1 MAHYMGTVSLSDI
14 ERIQIYNKK
23 RRNTKAG
30 MKQVMKE
37 TGGDI
42 VISGPIF
49 LKSYKACCHLKTN
62 GKVLCQ
68 PDYQAWAIA
77 WTRPL
82 DFGVCVVPISTKS
95 NWMECVHAIVAGK
108 KISPMKYGKDMA
120 YATNRVVIGTK
131 NGNFAYLATENNY
144 TPEQVRDICYED
156 GWDNAIM
163 MDGGGTACI
172 LFSDGTGFAG
182 DGRYVPFWIV
192 IHLKKGPCPYVEPTT
207 SIKSGSKGEGAKWV
221 QWHLNKH
228 GYALIVDGVFGKK
241 SVMALKNFQQSED
254 LTKDGICGPA
264 TRKALKQ
271 F

>member
-14 ERIQIYNKK
+14 ERIEIYNKK

-42 VISGPIF
+42 VMSGAIF
-49 LKSYKACCHLKTN
+49 LRTSKPCCHLKSN
-62 GKVLCQ
+62 GKVLCS
-68 PDYQAWAIA
+68 PNYKAWAIA
-77 WTRPL
+77 WTNAN
-82 DFGVCVVPISTKS
+82 DFDVCVVPNNKA
-95 NWMECVHAIVAGK
+95 NWMECVHAIIDGK

-131 NGNFAYLATENNY
+131 NGALTYLATENNY
-144 TPEQVRDICYED
+144 TPEQVRDICYDD
-156 GWDNAIM
+156 GWDDAIM

-182 DGRYVPFWIV
+182 DGRYVPFWFV
-192 IHLKKGPCPYVEPTT
+192 IHLKKGECPYDEPRTNV
-207 SIKSGSKGEGAKWV
+207 KSGSRGEGAKWV

-254 LTKDGICGPA
+254 LKADGICGSA
-264 TRKALKQ
+264 TRAVLKR